1 MSTITVTRNDLQL
14 RDHVTQQLDWEPAVD
29 AGGIGVS
36 ARDGIVTLTGFV
48 GTYAEKLA
56 AERAAK
62 RVRYVRGV
70 ANDLDVRVRLGRT
83 DPEIARDAV
92 RALQLRGT
100 VPDTV
105 QASVH
110 DGHVTLTGRVRSLFQ
125 AHEAE
130 KAVQHVKGLRGVFS
144 HMDVSPDG
152 VAGDVRHHIVEAL
165 HRDAD
170 LDAHHVSV
178 DIVDGAATL
187 YGTVTSWQQ
196 RDTAERAAAHT
207 AGISRVLNRII
218 VRPRDPDEMA

>member
-1 MSTITVTRNDLQL
+1 MSTITVTRSDLQL

-29 AGGIGVS
+29 ASAIGVA
-36 ARDGIVTLTGFV
+36 ARDGVVTLTGFV
-48 GTYAEKLA
+48 TTYAEKLA

-62 RVRYVRGV
+62 RVRHVRGV

-83 DPEIARDAV
+83 DPEIAHDAV

-100 VPDTV
+100 VPESV

-125 AHEAE
+125 AREAE
-130 KAVQHVKGLRGVFS
+130 KAVRHVKGIRGVFT
-144 HMDVSPDG
+144 HMDVSPEG

-178 DIVDGAATL
+178 DIAEGVATL

-207 AGISRVLNRII
+207 AGVIRVLNRII
-218 VRPRDPDEMA
+218 VRPRDPEDVE